1 MKNYI
6 MQNIKLNSMRPF
18 NNGIIQTMGIIPVCL
33 ILVAKLQL
41 MVVDKMLKCSNPIG
55 KGNVH
60 GAIHCGG
67 GGGRLST
74 KCPKSCLVDAKLSL
88 DFILVIT
95 L

>member
-33 ILVAKLQL
+33 ILVVKLQL
-41 MVVDKMLKCSNPIG
+41 MVVDKMLRCSNPIG

-60 GAIHCGG
+60 GAIHCGVG
-67 GGGRLST
+67 GGYAPNAL
-74 KCPKSCLVDAKLSL
+74 KDAW
-88 DFILVIT
+88 
-95 L
+95 